1 MIYEEQIRKGITE
14 NKRIIGMRKQVQL
27 IGRILRN

>member
-14 NKRIIGMRKQVQL
+14 NKKIIRMRKQVQL
-27 IGRILRN
+27 RGEY